1 MFTQYPPP
9 FPTRAAP
16 EIIRDAMVE
25 AAQVT
30 QAPEGLVGSS
40 TIGAVS
46 LACQNSINV
55 QRLEGLTGPCS
66 LALIT
71 IAESGE
77 RKSAVDN
84 LVTKAIKAFDAE
96 QTEHVK
102 KNAIQYKARRATW
115 DIELKLASSAIEKAI
130 KKGKT
135 LRT

>member
-1 MFTQYPPP
+1 MFTQFPPP

-30 QAPEGLVGSS
+30 QAPEALVGSS
-40 TIGAVS
+40 ILGAVS

-66 LALIT
+66 LALLT

-96 QTEHVK
+96 QAEHVK
-102 KNAIQYKARRATW
+102 KKPFNTKPAARLG
-115 DIELKLASSAIEKAI
+115 ISK
-130 KKGKT
+130 
-135 LRT
+135 